1 MENEMFNLKKDSGS
15 NSVFRNRPRAL
26 AADELMTIAGGE
38 WTRPKDTISKKSPY
52 DMDYATRTFG

>member
-1 MENEMFNLKKDSGS
+1 MFNLKKDSGS